1 MLITTVCAV
10 LSAAGLAVAL
20 LTAWRRRF
28 VRAARIAAVALLPV
42 GLAASGLLG
51 VAVDIGTSV
60 ADWAAGLVLRP
71 TVWGGFAALGGA
83 VVLYA
88 GARIGAR
95 RRGAGDRATDAAP
108 AAAPAAAAGG
118 RAVGDSTSAA
128 LTTRTETAPASGSG
142 EDFSDVEV
150 ILKKH
155 GI

>member
-1 MLITTVCAV
+1 MLTTTVCAV

-95 RRGAGDRATDAAP
+95 RRGAGDRATQAAP
-108 AAAPAAAAGG
+108 AAATGG
-118 RAVGDSTSAA
+118 RAVGDSTPAA
-128 LTTRTETAPASGSG
+128 LTTRTETAPASGRG
-142 EDFSDVEV
+142 EDFSDVEA